1 MNRMEIANS
10 YHEKGY
16 NCCQST
22 LAAFADRLGI
32 PEETALRLGAGFGG
46 GAGTGELCG
55 AITGAILALDLI
67 AGGDVTSEPAVAKRL
82 AGTRAREM
90 QKRFAG
96 QFGALRCHDLL
107 RNEQEEAS
115 DAVRA
120 LGITNHCGVMIAS
133 AVEIVEEILNEE
145 GR

>member
-10 YHEKGY
+10 YHEKGF
-16 NCCQST
+16 NCCQCA

-32 PEETALRLGAGFGG
+32 PEQTALRLGAGFGS

-55 AITGAILALDLI
+55 AVAGSVMAMDLI
-67 AGGDVTSEPAVAKRL
+67 ASGDPLADPVGVKREAAKRAKEL
-82 AGTRAREM
+82 QR
-90 QKRFAG
+90 RFSE
-96 QFGALRCHDLL
+96 QFGALRCRDLL
-107 RNEQEEAS
+107 RNEKEEPS

-133 AVEIVEEILNEE
+133 AVEILEQMLSEE
-145 GR
+145 GL